1 MFLSR
6 LIIKNFRSIK
16 FIDIKFTKGKNVI
29 VGRNNA
35 GKSNII
41 KAIDLILG
49 ESSPT
54 YEKLENIKETDF
66 YTWKEINGE
75 GEKIM
80 KSANEIIIY
89 CELRREPGEPLNWEL
104 IKKVSG
110 TWIKVEPIEFGVPYN
125 DSKKFSEIVE
135 KIFSVDFEKLK
146 SRTKNSIG
154 EKDFLSPKKNIE
166 NVKSFLENSYRFI
179 YLFRVYKNE
188 NEILKFMR
196 FLFHVGNS
204 KWIIAERPFIRTEL
218 LQSAIIPSFR
228 DPSSQLRITQ
238 WSWYGKLMKY
248 LVNEHS
254 KTKEKELQKA
264 LDQLK
269 SISNKI
275 FQEIKEEIT
284 TSSLE
289 VAFPGTEIYFQF
301 GEDLKPDFHKNV
313 VIHIDDGFKSN
324 LFEKGA
330 GIQSATVIGLFS
342 YYVKYVNTKTSAL
355 LCIEEPE
362 LYLHPHACRVISD
375 RLDEF
380 IGDTNQVIITT
391 HSPEF
396 IRTTTE
402 SLNIILVKKIKNRN
416 QYETQAFSVDI
427 KEFKPIL
434 FDNNQTEIFFADKV
448 IICEGYDGYILKLIG
463 GKQLH
468 EKNVSVISVG
478 GKDNI
483 SKFVKLA
490 IKLGL
495 DVYILADFDYLLR
508 DKDVD
513 TAKNYGASLHESII
527 NLPRELFLIKFG
539 DKNGDKAISYIAKLR
554 EKIKQDYEKNFYLA
568 KRISDFESGEILGK
582 IQKVLHHLRSRG
594 IFILDGE
601 IEDYVKDKFILENDK
616 ITLNSIFKINQLLAN
631 GKEIEN
637 IFEIEE
643 FNRFL
648 ENVLSD

>member
-1 MFLSR
+1 MYLSR
-6 LIIKNFRSIK
+6 LIVKNFRSIN
-16 FIDIKFTKGKNVI
+16 FVDINFTKGKNVV

-41 KAIDLILG
+41 KAIDLALG

-66 YTWKEINGE
+66 YTWKEKNGE
-75 GEKIM
+75 GKEVI

-89 CELRREPGEPLNWEL
+89 CELRREPEDQLNWEL
-104 IKKVSG
+104 IKNALG
-110 TWIKVEPIEFGVPYN
+110 TYIKVDPIEFDIPYN
-125 DSKKFSEIVE
+125 NPTIFTKIV
-135 KIFSVDFEKLK
+135 KTIFSIEFEKLR
-146 SRTKNSIG
+146 SLTKNSPG
-154 EKDFLSPKKNIE
+154 EKTFLSPKKNFQ
-166 NVKSFLENSYRFI
+166 NVKRYLENSYRFI
-179 YLFRVYKNE
+179 YLFIACKDE
-188 NEILKFMR
+188 NEIFKLMR
-196 FLFHVGNS
+196 FLLHVSDS

-228 DPSSQLRITQ
+228 DPSMQLRITQ
-238 WSWYGKLMKY
+238 WSWYGKLMKH
-248 LVNEHS
+248 LINEHI
-254 KTKEKELQKA
+254 KTKEQELQST
-264 LDQLK
+264 LNQLQN
-269 SISNKI
+269 ISNEI
-275 FQEIKEEIT
+275 FQKIKEEIT
-284 TSSLE
+284 TSSLN

-301 GEDLKPDFHKNV
+301 GEDLKPDLHKNV

-330 GIQSATVIGLFS
+330 GIQSATIIGLFS
-342 YYVKYVNTKTSAL
+342 YYVKHVNTKTSAL

-396 IRTTTE
+396 IRTTRE
-402 SLNIILVKKIKNRN
+402 NFNIILVKKIKN
-416 QYETQAFSVDI
+416 ETQAFSVDI
-427 KEFKPIL
+427 KEFKSVL

-490 IKLGL
+490 LKLGL

-508 DKDVD
+508 DKEKEREKYKINGNNIPAHESVIDLPLEKMLGEEGSSVRSKVVKLRKKIKEKYEEKFYTSKRIND
-513 TAKNYGASLHESII
+513 FQDDSQAVKKIKEILELLYNYGI
-527 NLPRELFLIKFG
+527 
-539 DKNGDKAISYIAKLR
+539 Y
-554 EKIKQDYEKNFYLA
+554 
-568 KRISDFESGEILGK
+568 
-582 IQKVLHHLRSRG
+582 
-594 IFILDGE
+594 ILDGE
-601 IEDYVKDKFILENDK
+601 IEDYVKDKSILENGK